1 MSKLAMRA
9 VSLACAVA
17 LVTALA
23 VVVTAGTA
31 QAGERRWDVS
41 ESAYDQTTMPE
52 QIGRNVRDGLV
63 GIVDSLFQGAM
74 SVVAIGSPRGGL
86 LARKVATLGGDVIGI
101 VDNNL
106 VTNRV
111 FKGVL
116 SRQLLRYGA
125 GGQGLAPGIGLIH
138 DTEYAPRTQASDYTG
153 DEAFHTKA
161 YMEPSVLATLGA
173 VVISD
178 VIVRPAGSFVTIFG
192 LRSLGED
199 LDKWGMD
206 LIEQSF
212 DVKFL

>member
-9 VSLACAVA
+9 VSVACAVA
-17 LVTALA
+17 FVTALTLA
-23 VVVTAGTA
+23 LTTGSA
-31 QAGERRWDVS
+31 QAQERRWDLS
-41 ESAYDQTTMPE
+41 EKPYDDAGLPE

-63 GIVDSLFQGAM
+63 GMVDSLFQGAL
-74 SVVAIGSPRGGL
+74 SAVTIGSPYGGL
-86 LARKVATLGGDVIGI
+86 LARKVATFGGDVIGV

-106 VTNRV
+106 VTEHV

-116 SRQLLRYGA
+116 SRQLLRFGS
-125 GGQGLAPGIGLIH
+125 GGGGFAPAIGVIH
-138 DTEYAPRTQASDYTG
+138 DTQFAARTQVSDYIG

-161 YMEPSVLATLGA
+161 YVEPSALATLGA

-178 VIVRPAGSFVTIFG
+178 VIVRPAGSFITIFG

-199 LDKWGMD
+199 LDKWGID
-206 LIEQSF
+206 LIEQSL